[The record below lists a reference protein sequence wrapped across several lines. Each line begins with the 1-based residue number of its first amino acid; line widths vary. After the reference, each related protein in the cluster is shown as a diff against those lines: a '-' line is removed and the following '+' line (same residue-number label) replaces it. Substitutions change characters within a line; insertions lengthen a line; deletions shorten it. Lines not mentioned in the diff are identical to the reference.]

1 MSSASIY
8 QVCNLSRF
16 LGTRLISP
24 WQNEQAPFLGQKEEH
39 YECANTNYSQKLEK
53 YYVCG
58 DVRLGPQKLPWHLP
72 LLGLVTNYK
81 RFGGLS
87 PGAFLDEFFNKTNG
101 RWLYPVHDGFHLNTS
116 GFPING
122 TMTLKVGTRVDR
134 FGETTG
140 RQLNVSLQDFLEET
154 PFAVQCHILYPALLT
169 HDLLYAGKFVSAADA
184 PFDQR
189 SLPPESLNIG
199 KNATRNGAD
208 HPWNYHLYKVI
219 KEMDVSGGPI
229 APHFGQPGLGAQF
242 YVGHIGN
249 IQYLIDQK
257 YLEPLKISIINKGM
271 ICNQPKGK
279 SLATNPFLVE
289 VDDAGIE

>member
-16 LGTRLISP
+16 LGTRLISS

-39 YECANTNYSQKLEK
+39 YECANTNYSQELEK

-58 DVRLGPQKLPWHLP
+58 NVHLGPQKLPWHLP

-87 PGAFLDEFFNKTNG
+87 PGAFLDEYFNKTNG

-116 GFPING
+116 GLPING

-140 RQLNVSLQDFLEET
+140 RQLKISFLESLENVSTFKYHPLSAD
-154 PFAVQCHILYPALLT
+154 LLT
-169 HDLLYAGKFVSAADA
+169 HDCFYAGKFVSAADA

-189 SLPPESLNIG
+189 SLPPESLNIP

-208 HPWNYHLYKVI
+208 HPWGYHVYNVTR
-219 KEMDVSGGPI
+219 EMNVSGGPI

-249 IQYLIDQK
+249 IQYLMDHK